1 MGNFGKTFC
10 LKYCIMKKFILS
22 LIAILAI
29 SVAANAG
36 NYTVND
42 DAIDALIEAS
52 AEVSPLEL
60 MPEAPV
66 PAAASLATGS
76 PSPVAAFLLCTFLG
90 ILLLGGSFIAINVF
104 ISALTESMIVAAVA
118 GMAIGLIIDMM
129 TYFISMISIT
139 WIADLLGKINFI
151 NYYQNFTYGVLSI
164 VDVVFFLSVTAMFL
178 FFTVRILEK
187 RRWS

>member
-22 LIAILAI
+22 LIAILAV

-52 AEVSPLEL
+52 AEVSPLDL

-66 PAAASLATGS
+66 PAAASLASGN
-76 PSPVAAFLLCTFLG
+76 PSPIASFLLCTFLG
-90 ILLLGGSFIAINVF
+90 GLGIHRHYMGTRPWMWAIYFFPVGGIFGVVPLIDWIFLLIGVVDDN
-104 ISALTESMIVAAVA
+104 ISEFVGNTR
-118 GMAIGLIIDMM
+118 
-129 TYFISMISIT
+129 
-139 WIADLLGKINFI
+139 
-151 NYYQNFTYGVLSI
+151 
-164 VDVVFFLSVTAMFL
+164 FFMWA
-178 FFTVRILEK
+178 
-187 RRWS
+187 